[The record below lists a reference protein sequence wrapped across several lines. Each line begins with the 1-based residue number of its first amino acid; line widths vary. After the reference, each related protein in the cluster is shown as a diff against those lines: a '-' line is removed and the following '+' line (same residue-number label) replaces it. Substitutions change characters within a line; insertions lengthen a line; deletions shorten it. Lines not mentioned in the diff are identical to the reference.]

1 MIDIK
6 TISAKPP
13 EGAKKKEHKKKFEKM
28 VERITEL
35 QNILYAQEKHSL
47 LVVLQG
53 MDSSG
58 KDGTTR
64 KVFGPIPAYAIGL
77 KSFKKPTDEE
87 FSHDF
92 LWRVHKE
99 MPAKGMIKIFNR
111 SHYEDILIQRVHK
124 WISEERVDNRIEA
137 INALE
142 KLVQFDNNTTILK
155 FYLHLSHE
163 RQGEKLQE
171 RLDVPEKNW
180 KHNDGDW
187 KEREHWDAYMEC
199 YNDVFN
205 RCNSPAWHIIPSD
218 DQWYRNYCVAKIVL
232 ETLEAMDLKFPEL
245 ESELFSTNS
254 NA

>member
-1 MIDIK
+1 MDIK
-6 TISAKPP
+6 KISSKPP
-13 EGAKKKEHKKKFEKM
+13 EGAKKKEFKKKFEKM

-58 KDGTTR
+58 KDGVTR
-64 KVFGPIPAYAIGL
+64 KVFGPIPAYAINL

-87 FSHDF
+87 FAHDF

-99 MPAKGMIKIFNR
+99 MPAKGMIQIFNR

-124 WISEERVDNRIEA
+124 WIDKERVDARIDA

-142 KLVQFDNNTTILK
+142 KLVQVDNNTTILK
-155 FYLHLSHE
+155 FYLHLSYE

-171 RLDVPEKNW
+171 RLDIPEKNW

-187 KEREHWDAYMEC
+187 KEREHWDAYMDC
-199 YNDVFN
+199 YNDVFK
-205 RCNSPAWHIIPSD
+205 RCDKPEWHIIPAD
-218 DQWYRNYCVAKIVL
+218 EQWYRNYCVAKIVL
-232 ETLEAMDLKFPEL
+232 ETLESMDLKFPTL
-245 ESELFSTNS
+245 ESELFP
-254 NA
+254 A